1 MSDIER
7 RNDEEMPEE
16 PMPEEPTPSGV
27 NDDAPVLGRVPPPV
41 NAELARRV
49 PEEPTPSGV
58 PMPNPVLPPPRQQ
71 LIHVEF
77 ALKLFLNVAPNHTA
91 FSTTLETVLSTMG
104 YQLNHQNTLRRRFS
118 NALTWY
124 GHLRDRSKAHYRAAL
139 EKMRSVPPAP
149 VVARD
154 ESPDSS
160 PHRRASPARP
170 STPVTP
176 RPHRSP
182 SRSPSP
188 ARHVWGQ
195 PREPTPGGLPP
206 TTPSRSER
214 ELPEPP
220 RVRKRG
226 RSPRPD
232 RPDPPFPD
240 PPPRARPSEYLRSR
254 CPLCFGN
261 SYHDPSQLVDLIVCL
276 DACFTQKRKTSA
288 SDPSRRHPCSHFVP
302 EADAKATDAKTKTTS
317 AAEETEDGYDHPDL
331 LLPRSVLDACEASFK
346 AADEKRVKASTDF
359 FEDTGLMALLCRH
372 DRVLWLVNMQT
383 RGEQQYYVIVLLETL
398 FQHLPQDITVGI
410 LGDFYR
416 ASCTVFNSQSRK
428 RTAFGLSDG
437 EGCER
442 FWHAIS
448 HLIAVLRIS
457 GKWQRLYVLDAQIEH
472 ADELSLQ
479 RLGDWLRRRSL
490 HSRKSLQ
497 VIAQTKPLPRRS
509 KNKGQQAIN
518 AILLLRSAEKKQT
531 DYVNRLRAKFL
542 GAAEDTDEEADY
554 YQVEFDKADAARATA
569 EKTLREKERAL
580 GVGERRAL
588 GKMSHLQYYNAR
600 MNARATKRRL
610 RDRLRQRKFEL
621 DLVERSF
628 RRLVNEQKL
637 YSHMEAAVKR
647 REKGIQNLAFEYN
660 KQCAKVAQ
668 LIRDK
673 NAPRGMLAP
682 RPIPDGELWKLD
694 VDDEIWEDVGLD
706 DDETAQQTTP
716 PLWLCDDGVRAGIK
730 AVLQIDRSNEEDIR
744 LKKERLH
751 SKSGSLKNTAPDR
764 YQYELMRDDLVRLCA
779 TWQKSLLDCGL
790 DISALPPWGP
800 NATQLARAR
809 LDTRRAA
816 RGEDRHYNADQAEF
830 SDEEEE
836 WESGG
841 ENEVFSMLDTLA
853 TADAYR
859 GGGCG
864 KRG

>member
-1 MSDIER
+1 MDVPVCECR
-7 RNDEEMPEE
+7 LAAVTLVRGGAFPCA
-16 PMPEEPTPSGV
+16 PLQPSLAV
-27 NDDAPVLGRVPPPV
+27 DLRVLSS
-41 NAELARRV
+41 
-49 PEEPTPSGV
+49 PS
-58 PMPNPVLPPPRQQ
+58 NC
-71 LIHVEF
+71 
-77 ALKLFLNVAPNHTA
+77 
-91 FSTTLETVLSTMG
+91 FSTSRQTIPRSHDAGDCLEYHG
-104 YQLNHQNTLRRRFS
+104 YQLNHQTKPTVEHTRRRFS
-118 NALTWY
+118 NTLTWY
-124 GHLRDRSKAHYRAAL
+124 GHLRDRSKAITTGAGEDALCPSCAGGGTGRVAGFQSASSRISCTTVNASDAAT
-139 EKMRSVPPAP
+139 
-149 VVARD
+149 
-154 ESPDSS
+154 
-160 PHRRASPARP
+160 PH
-170 STPVTP
+170 
-176 RPHRSP
+176 HSP

-188 ARHVWGQ
+188 HA
-195 PREPTPGGLPP
+195 T
-206 TTPSRSER
+206 
-214 ELPEPP
+214 
-220 RVRKRG
+220 
-226 RSPRPD
+226 
-232 RPDPPFPD
+232 
-240 PPPRARPSEYLRSR
+240 
-254 CPLCFGN
+254 FG
-261 SYHDPSQLVDLIVCL
+261 
-276 DACFTQKRKTSA
+276 KRKTSA

-302 EADAKATDAKTKTTS
+302 EADAKATDAYVN
-317 AAEETEDGYDHPDL
+317 ETRGL
-331 LLPRSVLDACEASFK
+331 LASFK

-410 LGDFYR
+410 LYDIACTLER
-416 ASCTVFNSQSRK
+416 SCRKWGFLSRFMHRIQFAVSVFHAFGHDWPCQLLYHPRK

-490 HSRKSLQ
+490 HSRKKCQEAESALAECRVRISVLREQWQLQ

-518 AILLLRSAEKKQT
+518 AILLLRSAVKKQT

-542 GAAEDTDEEADY
+542 GAAEDADEEADY

-628 RRLVNEQKL
+628 RRLVN
-637 YSHMEAAVKR
+637 VKR

-694 VDDEIWEDVGLD
+694 VDDEIWED
-706 DDETAQQTTP
+706 QTTP

-744 LKKERLH
+744 LKKERAALQVWFAEEWALVN
-751 SKSGSLKNTAPDR
+751 SALNEADTAPDR

-779 TWQKSLLDCGL
+779 TWQKSLPDCGL
-790 DISALPPWGP
+790 DISALPP
-800 NATQLARAR
+800 

-859 GGGCG
+859 EEDW
-864 KRG
+864 KARTSRMT